1 MVQIIRLPALSPT
14 METGSVAKWHVGE
27 GDAVESG
34 DLLVD
39 IETDK
44 TSMEVEA
51 VESGIIGKILIDAG
65 AEMVAV
71 NTPIAVLL
79 EDGEALPE
87 NLATLIDEEDSPP
100 AATED
105 SAPHTEV
112 AIEDTPPPIAHNVA
126 RHEMPTQGSEKR
138 IFATPLARRIAAQK
152 NIDLKSIKGSGP
164 RGRIVKSD
172 VEKAPT
178 GHQAPVAAAAAPTDL
193 LTQYEGREFTPIPL
207 DGMRKTVAARLT
219 EAKTT
224 IPHFYLRRD
233 MVIDSLLDLRHSINE
248 VVAKQDIRISIND
261 FVIKAS
267 ALALQQVPA
276 ANAIWAGDQ
285 ILQFKPSDVAVAV
298 AIEGGLLTPI
308 IRDAETKSLQQLSV
322 EMKTLATK
330 AKSRKLMPSEYTG
343 GTFSISNLGMFG
355 VDNFDAVINPP
366 HASILAVGASQ
377 RRAVENEDGSVGFAT
392 FMSMTLSCDHRVIDG
407 AVAAQFLAAIA
418 ENIENPLLM
427 LL

>member
-14 METGSVAKWHVGE
+14 METGSVAKWHVAE

-51 VESGIIGKILIDAG
+51 VDSGIVGKILIEAG
-65 AEMVAV
+65 AEIVAV

-87 NLATLIDEEDSPP
+87 NLSTLINEEDSPP
-100 AATED
+100 AAAEE
-105 SAPHTEV
+105 SAAHTEV
-112 AIEDTPPPIAHNVA
+112 AIEDTPPPPA
-126 RHEMPTQGSEKR
+126 RHERPQQGSDTR

-164 RGRIVKSD
+164 HGRIVKSD
-172 VEKAPT
+172 VEEAR
-178 GHQAPVAAAAAPTDL
+178 GHQAPLAAAATPSDL

-233 MVIDSLLDLRHSINE
+233 MIIDSLLDLRHSINE
-248 VVAKQDIRISIND
+248 VMAKQDIRISIND

-308 IRDAETKSLQQLSV
+308 IRDAETKSLPQLSV
-322 EMKTLATK
+322 EMKTLAAR

-355 VDNFDAVINPP
+355 VENFDAVINPP

>member
-14 METGSVAKWHVGE
+14 METGSVAKWHVAE

-51 VESGIIGKILIDAG
+51 VDSGIVGKILIEAG
-65 AEMVAV
+65 AEIVAV

-87 NLATLIDEEDSPP
+87 NLSTFINEEDSPP
-100 AATED
+100 AAAEE
-105 SAPHTEV
+105 SAAHTEV
-112 AIEDTPPPIAHNVA
+112 AIEDTPPPPA
-126 RHEMPTQGSEKR
+126 RHERPQQGSDTR

-164 RGRIVKSD
+164 HGRIVKSD
-172 VEKAPT
+172 VEEAR
-178 GHQAPVAAAAAPTDL
+178 GHQAPLAAAATPSDL

-233 MVIDSLLDLRHSINE
+233 MIIDSLLDLRHSINE
-248 VVAKQDIRISIND
+248 VMAKQDIRISIND

-308 IRDAETKSLQQLSV
+308 IRDAETKSLPQLSV
-322 EMKTLATK
+322 EMKTLAAR

-355 VDNFDAVINPP
+355 VENFDAVINPP